1 MAIPLR
7 KQLFPNCE
15 DTPATSH
22 AVPFPSSWPTM
33 RRSTI
38 CLVWGSRV
46 SGQEPPNRTITSP
59 AISGPSLGDRG
70 WCPRVRH

>member
-22 AVPFPSSWPTM
+22 AVPFPSSWPTL

-38 CLVWGSRV
+38 RPVWGSRV
-46 SGQEPPNRTITSP
+46 SGPRATEQDHHQRSEALHWGTG
-59 AISGPSLGDRG
+59 AGALG
-70 WCPRVRH
+70 